1 MSRKILVTAA
11 LPYASG
17 QIHLGN
23 LLEMVQT
30 DIWVR
35 YQRLSGSECAFV
47 CATDAHGTPTMLKA
61 REDGVSPEELAE
73 SCRVAHLRDFEG
85 FGIEFDNYY
94 TTHSPENRALVE
106 RIYTR
111 LVERGFI
118 HTRTIQQAYDE
129 QAGMFLPDRYLRG
142 ECPSC
147 GAEDQY
153 GDSCVACGATYSPSE
168 LVNPR
173 SILSG
178 RAPVTRES
186 EHKFFKLGEFEAL
199 LKTWMQASNLDRGAR
214 NKLAEWFKEGLKDW
228 DITRDEPYFG
238 FEVPGEKG
246 KYFYVWLDAP
256 VGYMAS
262 FRNLCGLGEEGEQR
276 FERHFGAESDTEL
289 YHFIG
294 KDILYFHALF
304 WPAVLLGA
312 GMRTPSGVFVHGFL
326 TVNGQKMSKSRGTF
340 ITAAEYLAA
349 ELDPEYLRYYYAAK
363 LGPGLDDIDLQL
375 EDFAARINSDL
386 VGKLVNIA
394 SRCASFIERSFDGN
408 LGPRLHDPALYE
420 EFAAE
425 RDGIG
430 ELYESRS
437 YGKAMRSIMALAD
450 RANVWINEHKPWELA
465 KDPARRDEMQAV
477 ATQGINLFR
486 VLMTYITPVLP
497 GMASKAAEFLR
508 SELLWQKVDQPL
520 LGAGIGKF
528 KPLAGRVAIKTL
540 KALVEANRGPAT
552 TLASERAEPIEIDE
566 FLRTD
571 LRVARITKA
580 ERVPGADRLL
590 RLTLDDG
597 GKGRTVFAG
606 IAGAYAPAIL
616 VGRKV
621 VLVANL
627 KPRKMRFGVSEGMVL
642 AAGEGETRVF
652 LLSPD
657 EGAEPGMRV
666 R

>member
-1 MSRKILVTAA
+1 MKRKILVTAA

-23 LLEMVQT
+23 LLETVQT

-35 YQRLSGSECAFV
+35 YQRLSGADCAFV
-47 CATDAHGTPTMLKA
+47 CATDAHGTPTMLRA
-61 REDGVSPEELAE
+61 REEDVEPEDYAE
-73 SCRVAHLRDFEG
+73 SCRAAHARDFES
-85 FGIEFDNYY
+85 FGIRFDNYY
-94 TTHSPENRALVE
+94 TTHSPENRELVE
-106 RIYTR
+106 RIYAR

-118 HTRTIQQAYDE
+118 RTRTIQQAYDE
-129 QAGMFLPDRYLRG
+129 QAGMFLPDRYVRG

-147 GAEDQY
+147 GSEDQY
-153 GDSCVACGATYSPSE
+153 GDSCAACGATYAPSE

-178 RAPVTRES
+178 RPPVTRES
-186 EHKFFKLGEFEAL
+186 EHKFFKLGEFESF

-262 FRNLCGLGEEGEQR
+262 FRNLCGAGEDGEDR
-276 FERHFGAESDTEL
+276 FERYFGADSDAEL

-326 TVNGQKMSKSRGTF
+326 TVDGQKMSKSRGTF
-340 ITAAEYLAA
+340 ITAADYLATG
-349 ELDPEYLRYYYAAK
+349 LDPEYLRYYYAAK

-394 SRCASFIERSFDGN
+394 SRCASFVQRGFGGE
-408 LGPRLHDPALYE
+408 LGPTLDDPALFE

-425 RDGIG
+425 REQIG
-430 ELYESRS
+430 EFYESRA

-450 RANVWINEHKPWELA
+450 RANVWINERKPWELA
-465 KDPARRDEMQAV
+465 KDADRRDELHAV
-477 ATQGINLFR
+477 VTQGINLFR
-486 VLMTYITPVLP
+486 VLMTYVAPVLP
-497 GMASKAAEFLR
+497 RMSKSAGEFLGTK
-508 SELLWQKVDQPL
+508 LAWQDIDKPL
-520 LGAGIGKF
+520 LGAGIENF
-528 KPLAGRVAIKTL
+528 KPLASRVAPKAL
-540 KALVEANRGPAT
+540 KAMVEVNREQTAGGDES
-552 TLASERAEPIEIDE
+552 LEPVDIDE

-571 LRVARITKA
+571 LRVARITRA

-597 GKGRTVFAG
+597 GDGRTVFAG

-642 AAGEGETRVF
+642 AAGEDDRQVF

>member
-1 MSRKILVTAA
+1 MTRRILVTAA

-35 YQRLSGSECAFV
+35 YQRHSGADCTFV

-61 REDGVSPEELAE
+61 REDRVSPEDLAE
-73 SCRVAHLRDFEG
+73 SYRAAHVRDFEA
-85 FGIEFDNYY
+85 FGIRFDNYY
-94 TTHSPENRALVE
+94 TTHSPENRELVE
-106 RIYTR
+106 RIYAR
-111 LVERGFI
+111 LVDRGYI

-147 GAEDQY
+147 GADDQY

-168 LVNPR
+168 LINAR
-173 SILSG
+173 SIVSD
-178 RAPVTRES
+178 RPPVTRES
-186 EHKFFKLGEFEAL
+186 EHKFFKLGEFESL

-262 FRNLCGLGEEGEQR
+262 FKNLCGSGEQAESR
-276 FERHFGAESDTEL
+276 FERYFGPHSDAEL

-294 KDILYFHALF
+294 KDILYFHTLF

-312 GMRTPSGVFVHGFL
+312 GMRTPSSVFVHGFL
-326 TVNGQKMSKSRGTF
+326 TVDGQKMSKSRGTF
-340 ITAAEYLAA
+340 ITAADYLAA
-349 ELDPEYLRYYYAAK
+349 DMNPEYLRYYYAAK
-363 LGPGLDDIDLQL
+363 LGPGLDDLDLQL

-394 SRCASFIERSFDGN
+394 SRCASFIQKGFDNRLGN
-408 LGPRLHDPALYE
+408 ALHDPALYD
-420 EFAAE
+420 EFAAQRE
-425 RDGIG
+425 KIG
-430 ELYESRS
+430 EYYESRS
-437 YGKAMRSIMALAD
+437 YSKAMRAIMALAD

-465 KDPARRDEMQAV
+465 KDPDKQGELHAV
-477 ATQGINLFR
+477 VTQGVNLFR
-486 VLMTYITPVLP
+486 VLMTYIAPVLP
-497 GMASKAAEFLR
+497 RITTQAEAFLR
-508 SELLWQKVDQPL
+508 SDLSWHEVDKPL
-520 LGAGIGKF
+520 LGQRIENF
-528 KPLAGRVAIKTL
+528 KALAGRVSLKAL
-540 KALVEANRGPAT
+540 KALVEGNRGQA
-552 TLASERAEPIEIDE
+552 AEAGSVRAEPIDIDE

-571 LRVARITKA
+571 LRVARIAKA
-580 ERVPGADRLL
+580 ERVTGASRLL

-642 AAGEGETRVF
+642 AAGEGESSVF

>member
-1 MSRKILVTAA
+1 MTRNILVTAA

-17 QIHLGN
+17 RIHLGN

-35 YQRLSGSECAFV
+35 YQRLSGADCAFV

-61 REDGVSPEELAE
+61 REEKVSPEEYAE
-73 SCRVAHLRDFEG
+73 SCRAAHVRDFES
-85 FGIEFDNYY
+85 FGIRFDNYY
-94 TTHSPENRALVE
+94 TTHSPENRELVE
-106 RIYTR
+106 RIYSR

-118 HTRTIQQAYDE
+118 STRTIQQAYDE
-129 QAGMFLPDRYLRG
+129 EAGMFLPDRYVRG

-153 GDSCVACGATYSPSE
+153 GDSCAACGATYAPSE

-178 RAPVTRES
+178 RPPVTRES
-186 EHKFFKLGEFEAL
+186 EHKFFRLGEFESL

-214 NKLAEWFKEGLKDW
+214 NKLAEWFKGGLKDW

-262 FRNLCGLGEEGEQR
+262 FRNICGAGEEGEER
-276 FERHFGAESDTEL
+276 FERYFGADSDAEL

-326 TVNGQKMSKSRGTF
+326 TVDGQKMSKSRGTF
-340 ITAAEYLAA
+340 ITAADYLAA
-349 ELDPEYLRYYYAAK
+349 GMDPEYLRYYYAAK

-394 SRCASFIERSFDGN
+394 SRCASFVQRGFGGD
-408 LGPRLHDPALYE
+408 LGPSLHDPALYE

-425 RDGIG
+425 RERIG
-430 ELYESRS
+430 EFYETRS

-465 KDPARRDEMQAV
+465 KDADRRDELHAV
-477 ATQGINLFR
+477 VTQGINLFR
-486 VLMTYITPVLP
+486 VLMTYVTPVLP
-497 GMASKAAEFLR
+497 RMSAGAEDFLGAK
-508 SELLWQKVDQPL
+508 LTWQDLDKPL
-520 LGAGIGKF
+520 LGARIEKF
-528 KPLAGRVAIKTL
+528 KPLAARIAPKTL
-540 KALVEANRGPAT
+540 KALVDVDREQHSGGAGS
-552 TLASERAEPIEIDE
+552 SEPVEIDE

-590 RLTLDDG
+590 RLTLEDG

-642 AAGEGETRVF
+642 AAGEGEKRVF

>member
-1 MSRKILVTAA
+1 MARKILVTAA

-35 YQRLSGSECAFV
+35 YQRHSGADCTFV

-61 REDGVSPEELAE
+61 REEGVSPEEYAE
-73 SCRVAHLRDFEG
+73 SCRAAHVRDFEA
-85 FGIEFDNYY
+85 FGIRFDNFY
-94 TTHSPENRALVE
+94 TTHSPENRELVE
-106 RIYTR
+106 RIYAR
-111 LVERGFI
+111 LVERGYI

-129 QAGMFLPDRYLRG
+129 EAGMFLPDRYVRG
-142 ECPSC
+142 GCPSC

-153 GDSCVACGATYSPSE
+153 GDSCTACGATYAPSE

-178 RAPVTRES
+178 RPPVTRES
-186 EHKFFKLGEFEAL
+186 EHKFFKLGEFESL
-199 LKTWMQASNLDRGAR
+199 LKTWMQAGNLDRGAR
-214 NKLAEWFKEGLKDW
+214 NKLAEWFREGLKDW

-238 FEVPGEKG
+238 FEVPGETG

-262 FRNLCGLGEEGEQR
+262 FRNLCGPGEDGDSR
-276 FERHFGAESDTEL
+276 FERYFGPDSDAEL

-304 WPAVLLGA
+304 WPAVLLGS

-326 TVNGQKMSKSRGTF
+326 TVDGLKMSKSRGTF
-340 ITAAEYLAA
+340 ITAADYLAA
-349 ELDPEYLRYYYAAK
+349 GLDPEYLRYYYAAK
-363 LGPGLDDIDLQL
+363 LGSGLDDIDLQL

-394 SRCASFIERSFDGN
+394 SRCASFVQRGFDN
-408 LGPRLHDPALYE
+408 RLGPRLHDPALYE
-420 EFAAE
+420 EFVAQRE
-425 RDGIG
+425 QIG
-430 ELYESRS
+430 KHYESRT
-437 YGKAMRSIMALAD
+437 YGKAMRAIMALAD
-450 RANVWINEHKPWELA
+450 RANVWINERKPWELA
-465 KDPARRDEMQAV
+465 RDPDRQDELHAV
-477 ATQGINLFR
+477 VTQGINLFR
-486 VLMTYITPVLP
+486 VLMTYVTPVLP
-497 GMASKAAEFLR
+497 RMSAGAEDFLGAK
-508 SELLWQKVDQPL
+508 LTWQDLDKPL
-520 LGAGIGKF
+520 LGARIEKF
-528 KPLAGRVAIKTL
+528 KPLAARIAPKTL
-540 KALVEANRGPAT
+540 KALVDVDREQHSGGAGS
-552 TLASERAEPIEIDE
+552 SEPVEIDE

-597 GKGRTVFAG
+597 SKGRTVFAG

-642 AAGEGETRVF
+642 AAGEGEKRVF